1 MNDIMQQK
9 TFINNTNFHILI
21 GDYNDIISNHTT
33 LDAATLAL
41 KSIHISDSKWTSIW
55 IVKPGETCLV
65 SNIKVI
71 QEENRTTSYD

>member
-9 TFINNTNFHILI
+9 PFINNTDFYILI
-21 GDYNDIISNHTT
+21 GDYTDIISNHKT

-55 IVKPGETCLV
+55 IVKPDETFLV
-65 SNIKVI
+65 SNIKII
-71 QEENRTTSYD
+71 QEKNRTTSYD